1 MRLYTCKYPEI
12 NEQLYLH
19 LKKEHQ
25 LFAFFLSSQKSLS
38 KIKLFKT
45 MLNHILKTKFDSNV
59 HKNGV
64 YCSFMS

>member
-25 LFAFFLSSQKSLS
+25 VFTFFLSSQVS

-64 YCSFMS
+64 CCSFVS